1 MGIEEYIEVVRHLI
15 DEVWNKGN
23 FNVIDER
30 ITDDFVAYIS
40 SGAVL
45 DRQQYRQSI
54 TNVTTNVFPDI
65 QSTIEDV
72 ISEGDRVVVRET
84 ISGTQKGKYRNI
96 TPTGKAIKVN
106 RVTIFRVQ
114 GEKITELWYLSD
126 MLTFDQQLGVLTPT
140 EEIGK

>member
-72 ISEGDRVVVRET
+72 IAEGDRVVVRET
-84 ISGTQKGKYRNI
+84 ISGTQKGKYWNI
-96 TPTGKAIKVN
+96 APTGKAIKVN

-126 MLTFDQQLGVLTPT
+126 MLTFYQQLGALPPS